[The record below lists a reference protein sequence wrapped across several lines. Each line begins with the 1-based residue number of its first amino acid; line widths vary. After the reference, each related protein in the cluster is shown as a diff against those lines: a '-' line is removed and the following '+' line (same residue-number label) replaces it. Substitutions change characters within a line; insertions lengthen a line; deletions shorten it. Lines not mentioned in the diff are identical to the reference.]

1 MRIIFVIPSLAAGGA
16 ERVATSLVNYWS
28 GVGEE
33 VTLAT
38 LDFEEADFYS
48 LSPSVERVALGLG
61 EVSSSGLHRIDK
73 NFRRVRRLR
82 QVIRQS
88 RPDVVISFLAYTN
101 VLVLTAAL
109 GLGVPVVVS

>member
-1 MRIIFVIPSLAAGGA
+1 MRITFVIPSLAAGGA

-28 GVGEE
+28 SVGDE

-38 LDFEEADFYS
+38 LDFEETDFYS

-61 EVSSSGLHRIDK
+61 EVSSNSLRRISK
-73 NFRRVRRLR
+73 NFLRVRQLR
-82 QVIRQS
+82 RVIRQS

-109 GLGVPVVVS
+109 GLECR